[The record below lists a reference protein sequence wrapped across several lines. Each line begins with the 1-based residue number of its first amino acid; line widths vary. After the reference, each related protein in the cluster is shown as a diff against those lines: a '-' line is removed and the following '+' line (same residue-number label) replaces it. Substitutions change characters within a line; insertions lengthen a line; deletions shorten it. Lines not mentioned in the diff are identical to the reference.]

1 MRRLLLL
8 ALLAFPACAVASSP
22 ELFTFDPEPKYDP
35 GTDMF
40 ARAGVTLPDSVS
52 KDYAA
57 GFCDAWALAVVASRD
72 TVRHYQERL
81 DSVANSDPTSYTGQ
95 TIKIIIDSLQ
105 SWVVLSGINNGG
117 YVQLTPHDGNARRF
131 KCMELNR

>member
-8 ALLAFPACAVASSP
+8 ALLAFPACAVAQTQI
-22 ELFTFDPEPKYDP
+22 FKFPKV
-35 GTDMF
+35 
-40 ARAGVTLPDSVS
+40 VT

-81 DSVANSDPTSYTGQ
+81 DSVANSNPTSYTGQ
-95 TIKIIIDSLQ
+95 TIKIIIDSLT
-105 SWVVLSGINNGG
+105 SWVVLSGINDGG